1 MKENA
6 ERKVKT
12 DLVLEAI
19 EKAENIEA
27 TEEELRAK
35 AEEVAKMYSANS
47 DEKMIDLLLNSQK
60 AALMSD
66 VITSKAV
73 KLLMDNN

>member
-27 TEEELRAK
+27 TEEEIKEK
-35 AEEVAKMYSANS
+35 ATEVAKMYTELN
-47 DEKMIDLLLNSQK
+47 DEKMVDIL
-60 AALMSD
+60 
-66 VITSKAV
+66 VT
-73 KLLMDNN
+73 KLKKI